1 MGITAGIMVPHPPL
15 IIPEVGRGEE
25 RTIIKTIEAYREAA
39 AFVAY
44 SAPDTVVVISPHS
57 TLYGD
62 YFHISPGERA
72 SGSFARFG
80 APTVSL
86 SVDYDEEFVREL
98 EAAAANTGLAAGRLG
113 ERNRELDH
121 ATLVPLHFLAEAC
134 GGIKA
139 KVVRAALS
147 GLSLAEHYR
156 LGMLIKETSER
167 LGRRTAVIASG
178 DLSHRLKED
187 GPYGFNHSGPLY
199 DERIMA
205 VMGNGDF
212 GELFNFSEGFCD
224 SAGECGHRAF
234 VIMAGCF
241 DGTAVEAKRLSYE
254 GPFGVGYEST
264 FTQRGQTKNAACS
277 PNLRKKSAGSWRR

>member
-15 IIPEVGRGEE
+15 IIPEVGRGE
-25 RTIIKTIEAYREAA
+25 AA
-39 AFVAY
+39 AFVAD

-156 LGMLIKETSER
+156 LGMLIKETS
-167 LGRRTAVIASG
+167 
-178 DLSHRLKED
+178 
-187 GPYGFNHSGPLY
+187 
-199 DERIMA
+199 
-205 VMGNGDF
+205 
-212 GELFNFSEGFCD
+212 
-224 SAGECGHRAF
+224 
-234 VIMAGCF
+234 
-241 DGTAVEAKRLSYE
+241 
-254 GPFGVGYEST
+254 
-264 FTQRGQTKNAACS
+264 
-277 PNLRKKSAGSWRR
+277 